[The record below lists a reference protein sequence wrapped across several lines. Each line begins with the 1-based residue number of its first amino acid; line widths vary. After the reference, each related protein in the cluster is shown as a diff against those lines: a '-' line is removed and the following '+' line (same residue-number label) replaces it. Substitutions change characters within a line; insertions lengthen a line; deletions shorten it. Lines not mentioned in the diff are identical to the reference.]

1 MPREKESSSSSSS
14 SKKKEK
20 EPSSSSKEKSSS
32 SSGVRSSSRS
42 SKSAIATI
50 PEHIAA
56 AQAAPAPAAAPSAA
70 ALPSPSMAADTAGAT
85 AGSLDFEAGAVFERY
100 AHKHGGAG
108 IDAQDFQKMWRDT
121 ITKTVPVVHPQQQQ
135 QQPLQTGLSPTAVR
149 NIDSDVKFEIGKLF
163 ERYNSSKDGRL
174 TRADFEKMVQEEY
187 TGGDN
192 SHSAT
197 TAAATAQ
204 RPSPLFSSHLYVQ
217 RDNTQQHQQQQHQ
230 TQQQQQHKAAAAGGS
245 SQQQQQQQQ
254 QQADGKLAADAYS
267 YCGVQIGPALTHY
280 NETTGVPLP
289 QEAVTGQVSLGH
301 TVVPLH
307 DAYNRRLSRLQA
319 LVSSRL
325 MPAREQLL
333 QLRRRL
339 HTCAD
344 EVKAAKVRLTD
355 THRLAVVL

>member
-14 SKKKEK
+14 KKKEK
-20 EPSSSSKEKSSS
+20 KPSSSSKERSSSS
-32 SSGVRSSSRS
+32 SSGVKSSSRS
-42 SKSAIATI
+42 SKSAIEPI
-50 PEHIAA
+50 PEHAA
-56 AQAAPAPAAAPSAA
+56 AAPAAVAVPSTAVPTAAVP
-70 ALPSPSMAADTAGAT
+70 PPTMTADATGTA

-121 ITKTVPVVHPQQQQ
+121 VMKTAPVVQQPQQ
-135 QQPLQTGLSPTAVR
+135 QQPLQAGLSLPAAR
-149 NIDSDVKFEIGKLF
+149 SIDSDVKFEIGKLF

-187 TGGDN
+187 TGSPN
-192 SHSAT
+192 TA
-197 TAAATAQ
+197 TAAANVQ
-204 RPSPLFSSHLYVQ
+204 PSPLFSSQLYTQ
-217 RDNTQQHQQQQHQ
+217 RDNTQQHHQQRQ
-230 TQQQQQHKAAAAGGS
+230 QQQQQHKLPAVAGS
-245 SQQQQQQQQ
+245 NQNQQQQQQQQ
-254 QQADGKLAADAYS
+254 VDGKSAADAYS
-267 YCGVQIGPALTHY
+267 YSGVQIGPALTHY

-344 EVKAAKVRLTD
+344 EVKAAKVRLLTYSSNI
-355 THRLAVVL
+355 

>member
-20 EPSSSSKEKSSS
+20 KPSSSSKEKSSS

-50 PEHIAA
+50 PEHIAT
-56 AQAAPAPAAAPSAA
+56 AQAAPAPAAAPPAA
-70 ALPSPSMAADTAGAT
+70 ALPSPSMAADAAGGS

-121 ITKTVPVVHPQQQQ
+121 IMKTVPVVHPQQ

-187 TGGDN
+187 TGGDS

-197 TAAATAQ
+197 TTA
-204 RPSPLFSSHLYVQ
+204 PLFSSHLYAQ
-217 RDNTQQHQQQQHQ
+217 RDNTHQHQQQQHQ
-230 TQQQQQHKAAAAGGS
+230 TQQQQQQHKAAAAGGS
-245 SQQQQQQQQ
+245 KQQQQQQQQQ
-254 QQADGKLAADAYS
+254 QQADGDAVADAYS
-267 YCGVQIGPALTHY
+267 YSGVQIGPALTHY

-355 THRLAVVL
+355 THRLAIVL

>member
-1 MPREKESSSSSSS
+1 
-14 SKKKEK
+14 
-20 EPSSSSKEKSSS
+20 
-32 SSGVRSSSRS
+32 
-42 SKSAIATI
+42 
-50 PEHIAA
+50 
-56 AQAAPAPAAAPSAA
+56 
-70 ALPSPSMAADTAGAT
+70 
-85 AGSLDFEAGAVFERY
+85 
-100 AHKHGGAG
+100 
-108 IDAQDFQKMWRDT
+108 MWRDT
-121 ITKTVPVVHPQQQQ
+121 VMKTVPVVHPQQQQQQ

-187 TGGDN
+187 TGGDS
-192 SHSAT
+192 SHSATT

-204 RPSPLFSSHLYVQ
+204 QPSPLFSSHLYVQ

-230 TQQQQQHKAAAAGGS
+230 TQQHQTQQQQQQQQQLKAAAAGGS
-245 SQQQQQQQQ
+245 NQTQQQQQQQ
-254 QQADGKLAADAYS
+254 QQADGKAVADAYS
-267 YCGVQIGPALTHY
+267 YSGVQIGPALTHY

-289 QEAVTGQVSLGH
+289 NEAVTGQVSLGH

-344 EVKAAKVRLTD
+344 EVKAAKDHIERETMADTNAILERLRSAEALKQASLGQRVNDVSAELSSLDKIAKQVAGVTALSD
-355 THRLAVVL
+355 SNGYVPPAS

>member
-20 EPSSSSKEKSSS
+20 KPSSSSKEKSSS

-56 AQAAPAPAAAPSAA
+56 AQAAPAPAAAPPAA

-121 ITKTVPVVHPQQQQ
+121 VMKTVPVVHPQQQQQQ

-187 TGGDN
+187 TGGDS
-192 SHSAT
+192 SHSATT

-204 RPSPLFSSHLYVQ
+204 QPSPLFSSH
-217 RDNTQQHQQQQHQ
+217 
-230 TQQQQQHKAAAAGGS
+230 
-245 SQQQQQQQQ
+245 
-254 QQADGKLAADAYS
+254 
-267 YCGVQIGPALTHY
+267 
-280 NETTGVPLP
+280 
-289 QEAVTGQVSLGH
+289 
-301 TVVPLH
+301 
-307 DAYNRRLSRLQA
+307 
-319 LVSSRL
+319 
-325 MPAREQLL
+325 
-333 QLRRRL
+333 
-339 HTCAD
+339 
-344 EVKAAKVRLTD
+344 
-355 THRLAVVL
+355 